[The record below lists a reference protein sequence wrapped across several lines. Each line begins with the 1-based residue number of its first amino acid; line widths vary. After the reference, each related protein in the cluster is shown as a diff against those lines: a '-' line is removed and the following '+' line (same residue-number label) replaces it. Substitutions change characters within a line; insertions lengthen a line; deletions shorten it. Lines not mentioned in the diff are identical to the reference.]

1 MGETIGR
8 VGWRT
13 FGSAAPTSSYLLD
26 TYGGASTAY
35 SLRKLSSTYTG
46 SAIRV
51 RRSSDN
57 TEQNI
62 GFDESGNLDTTSL
75 LAFVGSGNGF
85 VTTWYNQSGV
95 NHAIQS
101 IASDQPQIVL
111 SGVINKINNK
121 PAVKFDGYSS
131 LNLTTPLIFNNSG
144 NLISFVGKRNSSGVS
159 LYSLAGS
166 HYLLTLFSDNYYYL
180 QSNTNGYQVSTAPD
194 TTTNQLLLSGVNN
207 GTSQAMYKNNS
218 VVSSTLV
225 NYSLDGYINTIG
237 RYQYGAKTDSSLQE
251 IIYYNTENSSNLNGI
266 NTNINSYYSIYYV
279 APTPTYTARTSAFA
293 TATGITDTTI
303 LNALNTFDTGLI
315 SNGLDTKMKA
325 LYPFVGG
332 TASTHKYNFM
342 DPRDVDAA
350 YRLVF
355 SGGWVHSST
364 GAKPN
369 GTNGYAD
376 TRLNASIMTPNSE
389 HLSNYSRRK
398 TNSGGLE
405 LGFISYTS
413 GRFSYVMIQHGS
425 GNRYVAVQGNDV
437 MISSASTTGEGL
449 TISNR
454 RDVSKVQRY
463 LNDSKL
469 ESSSG
474 GNGVGGLNYYLASIN
489 GTGWFGSCEMAFG
502 SIGLGLTDVEASALY
517 TLVNAFQTSLSRAV

>member
-1 MGETIGR
+1 MTNGIGR
-8 VGWRT
+8 VGWRNY
-13 FGSAAPTSSYLLD
+13 AAPTTTTYPVSLKLFIDAGNTLSYSGSGTTVTDLVGTQNGTLVN
-26 TYGGASTAY
+26 GTAY
-35 SLRKLSSTYTG
+35 SSANGGTFVFDGINDYINVGNNLLQYDEFSVSMWLKPNGTAGWRCTIQNFSYNNTVGYFGWQLFLLPTTNKILIGMNDGTFSDGYRLTSTSSLSISTWYHVCFTKL
-46 SAIRV
+46 A
-51 RRSSDN
+51 N
-57 TEQNI
+57 
-62 GFDESGNLDTTSL
+62 GNLKLYINGALDSTKVMTNNTVYNPL
-75 LAFVGSGNGF
+75 CNVRLGLQIDLGYPFPGSIP
-85 VTTWYNQSGV
+85 T
-95 NHAIQS
+95 A
-101 IASDQPQIVL
+101 
-111 SGVINKINNK
+111 K
-121 PAVKFDGYSS
+121 
-131 LNLTTPLIFNNSG
+131 IFN
-144 NLISFVGKRNSSGVS
+144 V
-159 LYSLAGS
+159 A
-166 HYLLTLFSDNYYYL
+166 LTSTEVLGDFNEFKSRY
-180 QSNTNGYQVSTAPD
+180 GY
-194 TTTNQLLLSGVNN
+194 
-207 GTSQAMYKNNS
+207 
-218 VVSSTLV
+218 
-225 NYSLDGYINTIG
+225 
-237 RYQYGAKTDSSLQE
+237 
-251 IIYYNTENSSNLNGI
+251 
-266 NTNINSYYSIYYV
+266 
-279 APTPTYTARTSAFA
+279 PTYTTRTTAFA

-332 TASTHKYNFM
+332 TAVTHKFNFM
-342 DPRDVDAA
+342 DARDVDAA
-350 YRLVF
+350 FRLQF
-355 SGGWVHSST
+355 NGGWVHSST

-376 TRLNASIMTPNSE
+376 TFLNASIMTPNSE

-405 LGFISYTS
+405 LGFISYTG

-425 GNRYVAVQGNDV
+425 GNRYVAVQGGDV
-437 MISSASTTGEGL
+437 MISSVSTTGEGL

-517 TLVNAFQTSLSRAV
+517 TLTQAFQTSLSRAV